1 GGLSIPDSC
10 PGPLW
15 RAADMLAPKG
25 ARRRDQRRPAWEG
38 RPAPPGAR
46 RRGARRRRLA
56 APGLIGQ
63 GEAYPALLA
72 SARAQARAAR
82 ARGLPVHF
90 VESAVF
96 SPTLLRRVA
105 DEIEEW
111 EVDAAFSDEVGC
123 LPNYPLCSHDLRGDW
138 GRQRQSGLNYLLF
151 DWRMPPATQFLQGLL
166 RAKGW
171 VNFLEQ
177 VRERRA
183 LCGLGANG
191 PTADQTTDNA
201 AIPKGHRAPSCVTT
215 LLLLIIPILTKKMS
229 IELDRNGVPQY
240 AGQPEYFNEYEERA
254 WDLYHGR
261 TGEKSKQAATALHLR
276 SGLSGPAY
284 EAVRKLKHE
293 ELIATDESGES
304 RQDGLTLFLTTLK
317 KEVQDIAPVRSTEIF
332 DKALYGSSVWRD
344 RNESMA
350 NYVTR
355 RRKEF
360 AELQE
365 VSATTT
371 ISEDIQAA
379 LILRFCGIS
388 MKEQA
393 AVLASNK
400 NEYKLAGIEYALR
413 AQYPAVHRH
422 QDRRADRRERSAYA
436 YAASEQDE
444 NQSELDHIY
453 YEDEDED
460 GYYQGEEDDYEHGE
474 DDEFDIENYVAE
486 NLDELG
492 TEEAEAL
499 ALVLQSRNKIFNKKK
514 PPRRVTSSFHGRGK
528 AGGRGGRRGGGKG
541 LTTRSPA
548 GRGGSSSSSSA
559 VPGYDDRQ
567 RDARRQRIANLKK
580 RTQCSDCHQFGHW
593 QGDDVCPRWSSRKLT
608 SVSPAKKPAQNYFTL
623 EEHGDND
630 DDGEPSEVFMVL
642 KGEMEHVCEHVA
654 DDACEKPWSYFMKA
668 LMGTKWGRFLSRKE
682 FARRRTTC
690 TYTGGRICGQFC
702 ERIIKVDLTQGDPE
716 PKPGPELAF
725 LYGIPLHQSIELVE
739 FPDLDGVDQ
748 LNPVPYPAEVI
759 NFGTH
764 KGRTFQDA
772 ASDPALI
779 WYNKWALDQVLGPE
793 AEEINLHL
801 YRYAYF
807 LYAMVKI
814 ARGKFN
820 VAPQQMIDGDKR
832 RLPADNDWME
842 VNAGGFTIPIQP
854 NIHQPGVISTYE
866 CSVMAATTG
875 NAFSARDSD
884 ADAMLAIIDTGC
896 TRTMQGESWR
906 AAFERKLA
914 RRGLQV
920 VKTPTSRTF
929 RGIGS
934 RTRSTTAVRFPVG
947 IGGKCGEIL
956 SCEVPGDCP
965 MLLSRDMLT
974 KLGLSMRLSTE
985 GDVADFVNIG
995 VYNLKLHHTKVGHP
1009 AVNLL
1014 DLPNESYETAEWAA
1028 LTMPEDH
1035 HLEYYPEKFHVG
1047 ITYVE
1052 ESSVE
1057 PLPSFLDIEIGETTD
1072 DECLQT
1078 VVDHD
1083 YGPDVFAAE
1092 AIEWGGKRN
1101 LTNKKSKKLE
1111 HSLHAIAVQD
1121 EVVQAVVEKHPPR
1134 ARLPAGA
1141 RTWVKQTYDG
1151 QMGLTVLMAAMGLSV
1166 GVPLDKHTGWDATT
1180 RLGRQRYDA
1189 EITNEEPYCL
1199 VVSHPCSPWG
1209 NWSRFNMARCP
1220 ETERKILAKREANRP
1235 ILRQVGSSVDSRVRR
1250 GFHVALEHPQGSE
1263 AFDQPEMSRIRSL
1276 LDKGIPRKVTFDGC
1290 QVGCH
1295 DAESGLAHRKPM
1307 MINATM
1313 DTLVEALS
1321 DKKCSCTQH
1330 EQLKGRNKFGPRTLQ
1345 AAQWPEELN
1354 HIVARSIV
1362 QQAIVDNAADTD
1374 WQFPAEDGRN
1384 GTRLVT
1390 EGWLGAR
1397 SDLPDQE
1404 AIDKPV
1410 PPDDEAVDKP
1420 VPDDEMGVGLER
1432 GEKRGGLSLTQ
1443 LDRAMRDPERLD
1455 RGSIKKP
1462 RTFQGYVEEEL
1473 SVMEDALHEVFL
1485 TSDYKPD
1492 LAVAYE
1498 WRRTDYGIKKF
1509 ITTDKRGPRWSK
1521 VLRRIT
1527 RDIKT
1532 GIVIDDI
1539 DVRGLALH
1547 DARLRRL
1554 LPGGTTAVEAIFVHA
1569 DEDVG
1574 TNDTV
1579 EFAYLTKG
1587 AVRSEI
1593 RLQDL
1598 APEQR
1603 KEFDQAMAKEW
1614 RSWTEFQAVEVLSF
1628 SQAKELLDRGA
1639 SPVGTRRV
1647 HTDKNAKKRNLKQT
1661 YDDIPLAAKSRL
1673 VVQGCQDAGRQ
1684 WWLHVRAILVEQGW
1698 RESIYEPC
1706 MFMLRDSKGK
1716 LNGLLCTHVD
1726 DPFVAGAGE
1735 QFERVMEIIKDK
1747 IRLSFQSD
1755 TFRYCGKVVE
1765 QDNQTFDIK
1774 IGQAATVE
1782 ALEYITLEPHRRR
1795 KPNAPLTPEE
1805 ISALRSGVGS
1815 LGWVARQTRP
1825 DLAVRASLGAQAMSG
1840 PKIRD
1845 IVAVNRAI
1853 KMAKGDV
1860 DFKLIFSS
1868 RLDWDSAI
1876 VFGCGDSSHGN
1887 IDDLTLGEKVK
1898 SQCGYII
1905 GMASP
1910 DLETDATAI
1919 IHPLEWAS
1927 ATIKRVVRG
1936 SLAAECNGFL
1946 TTAESAEFLKHVI
1959 AEISDPGYSSYQ
1971 FDPFFDGKH
1980 LLLLTDANGLVT
1992 SLEKDGGQPADKRVR
2007 ILMAQIRQLLGHDML
2022 KQEREGYDW
2031 RIRVR
2036 WIDTKLMIA
2045 DSLTKAEAE
2054 RSFLLE
2060 RLSEGRW
2067 CLAQTKEMLAAKAAA
2082 GEARRARKARP
2093 GNAEG

>member
-1 GGLSIPDSC
+1 
-10 PGPLW
+10 
-15 RAADMLAPKG
+15 
-25 ARRRDQRRPAWEG
+25 
-38 RPAPPGAR
+38 
-46 RRGARRRRLA
+46 
-56 APGLIGQ
+56 
-63 GEAYPALLA
+63 
-72 SARAQARAAR
+72 
-82 ARGLPVHF
+82 
-90 VESAVF
+90 
-96 SPTLLRRVA
+96 
-105 DEIEEW
+105 
-111 EVDAAFSDEVGC
+111 
-123 LPNYPLCSHDLRGDW
+123 
-138 GRQRQSGLNYLLF
+138 
-151 DWRMPPATQFLQGLL
+151 MP
-166 RAKGW
+166 
-171 VNFLEQ
+171 
-177 VRERRA
+177 
-183 LCGLGANG
+183 
-191 PTADQTTDNA
+191 
-201 AIPKGHRAPSCVTT
+201 
-215 LLLLIIPILTKKMS
+215 

-240 AGQPEYFNEYEERA
+240 AGQPEYFNECEERA

-413 AQYPAVHRH
+413 AQYPAVHRQ

-436 YAASEQDE
+436 CAASEQDE
-444 NQSELDHIY
+444 NH
-453 YEDEDED
+453 
-460 GYYQGEEDDYEHGE
+460 
-474 DDEFDIENYVAE
+474 
-486 NLDELG
+486 
-492 TEEAEAL
+492 
-499 ALVLQSRNKIFNKKK
+499 RNKIFNKKK
-514 PPRRVTSSFHGRGK
+514 PPRRQGIDNQH
-528 AGGRGGRRGGGKG
+528 
-541 LTTRSPA
+541 
-548 GRGGSSSSSSA
+548 
-559 VPGYDDRQ
+559 
-567 RDARRQRIANLKK
+567 IANLKK

-593 QGDDVCPRWSSRKLT
+593 QGDDVCPRRSSRKPT

-630 DDGEPSEVFMVL
+630 DDSEPSEVFMVL
-642 KGEMEHVCEHVA
+642 KGEMGHVCEHVA
-654 DDACEKPWSYFMKA
+654 DDACEKVVRGANKTTRYITCMECDRHFTLAHRNKGFELWSYIMKA

-682 FARRRTTC
+682 FARRIALVADALMVQGRLPSTCRRRTGAPAARRPSGKQRLFGRLPARGDGPRAPTPAAASAASSARPSA
-690 TYTGGRICGQFC
+690 TGSAPAAPPTP
-702 ERIIKVDLTQGDPE
+702 EKRIIKVDLTQGDPE

-725 LYGIPLHQSIELVE
+725 LHGIPLHQSIELVE

-759 NFGTH
+759 DFGTH

-779 WYNKWALDQVLGPE
+779 WYNRWALDQVLGPE

-807 LYAMVKI
+807 LYAIVKI

-820 VAPQQMIDGDKR
+820 AAPQQMIDGDKR

-854 NIHQPGVISTYE
+854 NIHQPDDISTYE

-875 NAFSARDSD
+875 NAFSAHDSD
-884 ADAMLAIIDTGC
+884 ADAVLAIIDTGC
-896 TRTMQGESWR
+896 TRTMHGESWR

-929 RGIGS
+929 RGIGG
-934 RTRSTTAVRFPVG
+934 RARSTTAVRFPVG
-947 IGGKCGEIL
+947 IGGKCGDIL
-956 SCEVPGDCP
+956 SREVPGDCP
-965 MLLSRDMLT
+965 MLFSRDMLT
-974 KLGLSMRLSTE
+974 KLGLSTRLSTE

-1028 LTMPEDH
+1028 PTMPEDH

-1052 ESSVE
+1052 ESSGE

-1111 HSLHAIAVQD
+1111 HSLQAIAVQD

-1141 RTWVKQTYDG
+1141 RTWAKQTYAG
-1151 QMGLTVLMAAMGLSV
+1151 QMGLTVLMATMGLSV
-1166 GVPLDKHTGWDATT
+1166 GVPLDKHTGWGATT

-1235 ILRQVGSSVDSRVRR
+1235 ILRQVDSSVDSRVRR
-1250 GFHVALEHPQGSE
+1250 GFHVALERPQGSE

-1276 LDKGIPRKVTFDGC
+1276 LDKGILRKVTFDGC
-1290 QVGCH
+1290 QVGYR
-1295 DAESGLAHRKPM
+1295 DAESGLAHREPM
-1307 MINATM
+1307 MIIATM

-1321 DKKCSCTQH
+1321 DKRCSCTQR

-1345 AAQWPEELN
+1345 AAEWPEELD
-1354 HIVARSIV
+1354 HIVARSV
-1362 QQAIVDNAADTD
+1362 AQQAIVDNATDTD

-1397 SDLPDQE
+1397 SDLPDQAEGPPRSYGPGEPSVHSEVQGHRIDPRVSQE

-1420 VPDDEMGVGLER
+1420 VPDDEMCVGLER

-1462 RTFQGYVEEEL
+1462 RTFQGYVEEEF

-1498 WRRTDYGIKKF
+1498 WRRTDYGIQKF
-1509 ITTDKRGPRWSK
+1509 IAADKRGPRWSK

-1539 DVRGLALH
+1539 DVRGLALR

-1554 LPGGTTAVEAIFVHA
+1554 LPGGTTAVETIFVHT
-1569 DEDVG
+1569 DVDVG

-1579 EFAYLTKG
+1579 EFAYLTT
-1587 AVRSEI
+1587 
-1593 RLQDL
+1593 
-1598 APEQR
+1598 EQR

-1639 SPVGTRRV
+1639 SPVGTRWV
-1647 HTDKNAKKRNLKQT
+1647 HADKNAKKRNLKQT

-1673 VVQGCQDAGRQ
+1673 VVQGCQ
-1684 WWLHVRAILVEQGW
+1684 

-1706 MFMLRDSKGK
+1706 LFMLRDSKGK

-1726 DPFVAGAGE
+1726 DLFVTGAGE

-1755 TFRYCGKVVE
+1755 TFRHCGKVVE

-1825 DLAVRASLGAQAMSG
+1825 DLAVHASLGAQAMSG

-1853 KMAKGDV
+1853 KMAKDDV
-1860 DFKLIFSS
+1860 DFKLMFSS

-1876 VFGCGDSSHGN
+1876 VFGCGGSSHGN

-1919 IHPLEWAS
+1919 VHPLEWAS

-1946 TTAESAEFLKHVI
+1946 TTAESAEYLKHVI

-1971 FDPFFDGKH
+1971 FDPLFDGKH

-2007 ILMAQIRQLLGHDML
+2007 ILMTQIRQLLGHDML
-2022 KQEREGYDW
+2022 KQEREGDDW

-2036 WIDTKLMIA
+2036 RIDTKLMIA
-2045 DSLTKAEAE
+2045 DSLTKSEAE

>member
-1 GGLSIPDSC
+1 
-10 PGPLW
+10 
-15 RAADMLAPKG
+15 
-25 ARRRDQRRPAWEG
+25 
-38 RPAPPGAR
+38 
-46 RRGARRRRLA
+46 
-56 APGLIGQ
+56 
-63 GEAYPALLA
+63 
-72 SARAQARAAR
+72 
-82 ARGLPVHF
+82 
-90 VESAVF
+90 
-96 SPTLLRRVA
+96 
-105 DEIEEW
+105 
-111 EVDAAFSDEVGC
+111 
-123 LPNYPLCSHDLRGDW
+123 
-138 GRQRQSGLNYLLF
+138 
-151 DWRMPPATQFLQGLL
+151 
-166 RAKGW
+166 
-171 VNFLEQ
+171 
-177 VRERRA
+177 
-183 LCGLGANG
+183 
-191 PTADQTTDNA
+191 
-201 AIPKGHRAPSCVTT
+201 
-215 LLLLIIPILTKKMS
+215 MS
-229 IELDRNGVPQY
+229 IELDRNGIPQY

-284 EAVRKLKHE
+284 EAVRKLKHD
-293 ELIATDESGES
+293 ELIATDEYGES
-304 RQDGLTLFLTTLK
+304 KPDGLTLFLTTPK

-350 NYVTR
+350 NNVTR

-365 VSATTT
+365 VSASTT

-400 NEYKLAGIEYALR
+400 NEYKLAGIECALR

-436 YAASEQDE
+436 YAASDQDE
-444 NQSELDHIY
+444 NPSELDNVY

-460 GYYQGEEDDYEHGE
+460 GYYQGEEEEYEHGE

-492 TEEAEAL
+492 PEEAEAL
-499 ALVLQSRNKIFNKKK
+499 ALVLQSRNKIFNKKR

-528 AGGRGGRRGGGKG
+528 TGGKG
-541 LTTRSPA
+541 
-548 GRGGSSSSSSA
+548 GGSSSSSSA
-559 VPGYDDRQ
+559 APGYDDRQ
-567 RDARRQRIANLKK
+567 RDARRQHIANLNK

-593 QGDDVCPRWSSRKLT
+593 QGD
-608 SVSPAKKPAQNYFTL
+608 
-623 EEHGDND
+623 
-630 DDGEPSEVFMVL
+630 VFMVL
-642 KGEMEHVCEHVA
+642 KGEMEHACEHVA
-654 DDACEKPWSYFMKA
+654 DDACEKVVRGDRHFTLAHRNKGPSA
-668 LMGTKWGRFLSRKE
+668 
-682 FARRRTTC
+682 
-690 TYTGGRICGQFC
+690 TGSASAAPPTP
-702 ERIIKVDLTQGDPE
+702 EKRIIKVDLTQGDPE

-725 LYGIPLHQSIELVE
+725 LYGIPLHHSTGLVE
-739 FPDLDGVDQ
+739 FPELDGVDQ

-759 NFGTH
+759 NYGTH

-779 WYNKWALDQVLGPE
+779 WYNKWALDQALGPE
-793 AEEINLHL
+793 AEEINPHL
-801 YRYAYF
+801 YRCAYF
-807 LYAMVKI
+807 LCAIVKI
-814 ARGKFN
+814 ARGKLN
-820 VAPQQMIDGDKR
+820 VAPQQMIDSDKR
-832 RLPADNDWME
+832 RLTTDSDWME
-842 VNAGGFTIPIQP
+842 VNAGGFTIPVQP
-854 NIHQPGVISTYE
+854 NIHQPDVISTYE
-866 CSVMAATTG
+866 CSVMVATTG
-875 NAFSARDSD
+875 NVFSAHDND

-896 TRTMQGESWR
+896 TRTMHGESRR

-929 RGIGS
+929 RGVGG
-934 RTRSTTAVRFPVG
+934 RARSTTAVRFPAG

-965 MLLSRDMLT
+965 MMLLSRDMLT

-985 GDVADFVNIG
+985 GDVADFANIG

-1014 DLPNESYETAEWAA
+1014 DLPNESYETADWAA
-1028 LTMPEDH
+1028 LTVPEDH
-1035 HLEYYPEKFHVG
+1035 HLEYFPEQFHVG
-1047 ITYVE
+1047 ITSIE
-1052 ESSVE
+1052 ESSAE

-1078 VVDHD
+1078 AVDHD
-1083 YGPDVFAAE
+1083 YGPDVFAAQ

-1111 HSLHAIAVQD
+1111 HSLQAIAVQD

-1141 RTWVKQTYDG
+1141 RTWVKQTYAG

-1220 ETERKILAKREANRP
+1220 ESERKILAKREANRP
-1235 ILRQVGSSVDSRVRR
+1235 ILRQVDSSVDSRVRR

-1263 AFDQPEMSRIRSL
+1263 AFDQPEMSRFASEDELLAMHTYVNPDLLSLRSL
-1276 LDKGIPRKVTFDGC
+1276 KRARHYIDIRADAAAASPAPMPRPQQHAAGHGGVVGGALGSAGPGPDANFDLDEFNTEARVKGHWVDPR
-1290 QVGCH
+1290 
-1295 DAESGLAHRKPM
+1295 AS
-1307 MINATM
+1307 
-1313 DTLVEALS
+1313 
-1321 DKKCSCTQH
+1321 
-1330 EQLKGRNKFGPRTLQ
+1330 
-1345 AAQWPEELN
+1345 
-1354 HIVARSIV
+1354 
-1362 QQAIVDNAADTD
+1362 
-1374 WQFPAEDGRN
+1374 
-1384 GTRLVT
+1384 
-1390 EGWLGAR
+1390 
-1397 SDLPDQE
+1397 QE
-1404 AIDKPV
+1404 AIDKPA
-1410 PPDDEAVDKP
+1410 P
-1420 VPDDEMGVGLER
+1420 PDDEMGVGLER
-1432 GEKRGGLSLTQ
+1432 GEKRRGLPITQ

-1455 RGSIKKP
+1455 RGSTKKP
-1462 RTFQGYVEEEL
+1462 RTFQGYVEEEFR
-1473 SVMEDALHEVFL
+1473 VMEDALHEVFF

-1498 WRRTDYGIKKF
+1498 RRRTDYGIKKF
-1509 ITTDKRGPRWSK
+1509 IATDMRGPRWSK

-1527 RDIKT
+1527 RDIET

-1539 DVRGLALH
+1539 DVRGLALR
-1547 DARLRRL
+1547 DARLRRP
-1554 LPGGTTAVEAIFVHA
+1554 LPGGITAVETIFVHA

-1574 TNDTV
+1574 TNDAV

-1587 AVRSEI
+1587 AVRSDI

-1614 RSWTEFQAVEVLSF
+1614 RSWTEFQAVEVLS
-1628 SQAKELLDRGA
+1628 SNQAKELLDRGA
-1639 SPVGTRRV
+1639 SPVGTRWV
-1647 HTDKNAKKRNLKQT
+1647 HTDKNAKKRNPKQT

-1684 WWLHVRAILVEQGW
+1684 WWLHLRAILVEQGW

-1706 MFMLRDSKGK
+1706 LFMLRDSMGK
-1716 LNGLLCTHVD
+1716 LIGLLCTHVD
-1726 DPFVAGAGE
+1726 DLFVAGAGE
-1735 QFERVMEIIKDK
+1735 QFERVMDIIKDK
-1747 IRLSFQSD
+1747 IHLSFQSG

-1765 QDNQTFDIK
+1765 QDSQTFDIK

-1782 ALEYITLEPHRRR
+1782 ALEYIALEPHRRR

-1825 DLAVRASLGAQAMSG
+1825 DLAVHASLGAQSMSG

-1853 KMAKGDV
+1853 KMAKDDV
-1860 DFKLIFSS
+1860 DFKLVFSS
-1868 RLDWDSAI
+1868 SLDWDSAI
-1876 VFGCGDSSHGN
+1876 AFGCG
-1887 IDDLTLGEKVK
+1887 KVK

-1910 DLETDATAI
+1910 DLEMDTAAI

-2007 ILMAQIRQLLGHDML
+2007 ILMAQIRQLLGHDVL
-2022 KQEREGYDW
+2022 TQEREGDDW
-2031 RIRVR
+2031 RIRAR

-2045 DSLTKAEAE
+2045 DALTKADAE
-2054 RSFLLE
+2054 RGFLLE
-2060 RLSEGRW
+2060 RLTEGRW
-2067 CLAQTKEMLAAKAAA
+2067 CLAQTEEMLAAKAAA
-2082 GEARRARKARP
+2082 GEARRARKARL
-2093 GNAEG
+2093 

>member
-1 GGLSIPDSC
+1 
-10 PGPLW
+10 
-15 RAADMLAPKG
+15 
-25 ARRRDQRRPAWEG
+25 
-38 RPAPPGAR
+38 
-46 RRGARRRRLA
+46 
-56 APGLIGQ
+56 
-63 GEAYPALLA
+63 
-72 SARAQARAAR
+72 
-82 ARGLPVHF
+82 
-90 VESAVF
+90 
-96 SPTLLRRVA
+96 
-105 DEIEEW
+105 
-111 EVDAAFSDEVGC
+111 
-123 LPNYPLCSHDLRGDW
+123 
-138 GRQRQSGLNYLLF
+138 
-151 DWRMPPATQFLQGLL
+151 
-166 RAKGW
+166 
-171 VNFLEQ
+171 
-177 VRERRA
+177 
-183 LCGLGANG
+183 
-191 PTADQTTDNA
+191 
-201 AIPKGHRAPSCVTT
+201 
-215 LLLLIIPILTKKMS
+215 MS
-229 IELDRNGVPQY
+229 IELDRNGIPQY

-284 EAVRKLKHE
+284 EAVRKLKHD
-293 ELIATDESGES
+293 ELIATDKDGES
-304 RQDGLTLFLTTLK
+304 KPDGLTLFLTTLK

-365 VSATTT
+365 VSASTT

-436 YAASEQDE
+436 FAASDQDE
-444 NQSELDHIY
+444 NPPEFDNVY

-460 GYYQGEEDDYEHGE
+460 GYYQGEEEEYEHGE

-492 TEEAEAL
+492 PEEAEAL
-499 ALVLQSRNKIFNKKK
+499 ALVLQS
-514 PPRRVTSSFHGRGK
+514 
-528 AGGRGGRRGGGKG
+528 
-541 LTTRSPA
+541 
-548 GRGGSSSSSSA
+548 GSSSSSNA
-559 VPGYDDRQ
+559 APGYDDRQ
-567 RDARRQRIANLKK
+567 RDARRQRVANLKK

-593 QGDDVCPRWSSRKLT
+593 QGDDVCPRRSGRKPT
-608 SVSPAKKPAQNYFTL
+608 SASPVKKPAQNYFAL
-623 EEHGDND
+623 EEYGD
-630 DDGEPSEVFMVL
+630 DDDDSAPSEVFMVL
-642 KGEMEHVCEHVA
+642 KGEMEHACEHVA
-654 DDACEKPWSYFMKA
+654 DDACEKVVRGFNKTTRYITCKECDRHFTLAHRNKGLELWSYFMTV
-668 LMGTKWGRFLSRKE
+668 LMGTKWGRFLFHRE
-682 FARRRTTC
+682 FAKRIAVVVDALMVQGRLPSTYSRQAAAPAARRI
-690 TYTGGRICGQFC
+690 TGKQRLFGRQAAGGDKPRASTPAAASAASSTRPSATGSASAAPPTP
-702 ERIIKVDLTQGDPE
+702 EKHTIKVDLTKGDPE

-725 LYGIPLHQSIELVE
+725 LYGIPLHHSTELAE
-739 FPDLDGVDQ
+739 FPELDGVDQ

-779 WYNKWALDQVLGPE
+779 WHNKWALDQALDPE
-793 AEEINLHL
+793 AEEINPHL
-801 YRYAYF
+801 YRYAHF
-807 LYAMVKI
+807 LYAIVKV

-820 VAPQQMIDGDKR
+820 VAPQQMIDSDKR
-832 RLPADNDWME
+832 RLTTDNDWME
-842 VNAGGFTIPIQP
+842 ANAGGFTIPVQP
-854 NIHQPGVISTYE
+854 NIHQPDVISTYE
-866 CSVMAATTG
+866 CSVMVATTG
-875 NAFSARDSD
+875 NAFSAHDND

-896 TRTMQGESWR
+896 TRTMHRESWR

-929 RGIGS
+929 RGVGG
-934 RTRSTTAVRFPVG
+934 RARSTTAVRFPVG

-956 SCEVPGDCP
+956 SREVLGDCP
-965 MLLSRDMLT
+965 MLLSRDMIT
-974 KLGLSMRLSTE
+974 KLGLSTRLSAE
-985 GDVADFVNIG
+985 GDVADFANIG

-1009 AVNLL
+1009 AVNLH
-1014 DLPNESYETAEWAA
+1014 DLPNESYETADWAA
-1028 LTMPEDH
+1028 LTVPEDH
-1035 HLEYYPEKFHVG
+1035 HLEYFPEQFHVG
-1047 ITYVE
+1047 ITSIE
-1052 ESSVE
+1052 ESSAE

-1083 YGPDVFAAE
+1083 YGLDVFAAE

-1111 HSLHAIAVQD
+1111 HSLQAIAVQD

-1141 RTWVKQTYDG
+1141 RAWVKQTYAG

-1166 GVPLDKHTGWDATT
+1166 GVPLDKRAGWGATT

-1199 VVSHPCSPWG
+1199 MVSHPCSPWG

-1220 ETERKILAKREANRP
+1220 ESERKILAKREENRP
-1235 ILRQVGSSVDSRVRR
+1235 ILRQVDSSVDSRVRR

-1276 LDKGIPRKVTFDGC
+1276 LDTGILKKVTFDGG
-1290 QVGCH
+1290 QVEH
-1295 DAESGLAHRKPM
+1295 RDAESGLAHRKPM
-1307 MINATM
+1307 MIITTM

-1330 EQLKGRNKFGPRTLQ
+1330 EQLKGHNKFGPRTLQ
-1345 AAQWPEELN
+1345 AAEWPEELN

-1362 QQAIVDNAADTD
+1362 QQAIVDNATDTD
-1374 WQFPAEDGRN
+1374 WQFPAEDGQYVFN
-1384 GTRLVT
+1384 YAIQLGTFHAYDAAGFASEDELLAVHTYVNPDLLSLRSLK
-1390 EGWLGAR
+1390 GAR
-1397 SDLPDQE
+1397 HYIDIRADTAAASPAPMPRPQRHAAGHGGVVGGALGSAGPGPDANFDLDE
-1404 AIDKPV
+1404 FNTEDAIDKPA
-1410 PPDDEAVDKP
+1410 P
-1420 VPDDEMGVGLER
+1420 PDDEMGVGLER
-1432 GEKRGGLSLTQ
+1432 GENGRGLPLTQ
-1443 LDRAMRDPERLD
+1443 LDRAMRDPE
-1455 RGSIKKP
+1455 
-1462 RTFQGYVEEEL
+1462 F
-1473 SVMEDALHEVFL
+1473 F

-1509 ITTDKRGPRWSK
+1509 IATDMRGPRWSK

-1539 DVRGLALH
+1539 DVRGLALR
-1547 DARLRRL
+1547 DARLRRP
-1554 LPGGTTAVEAIFVHA
+1554 LPGGITAVETIFVHT

-1574 TNDTV
+1574 ANDAV

-1598 APEQR
+1598 APEQK

-1614 RSWTEFQAVEVLSF
+1614 RSWTEFQAVEVLS
-1628 SQAKELLDRGA
+1628 SNQAKELLDRGA
-1639 SPVGTRRV
+1639 SPVGTRWV
-1647 HTDKNAKKRNLKQT
+1647 HTDKNAKKRNPKQT

-1684 WWLHVRAILVEQGW
+1684 WWLHLRAILVEQGW

-1706 MFMLRDSKGK
+1706 QFMLR
-1716 LNGLLCTHVD
+1716 
-1726 DPFVAGAGE
+1726 
-1735 QFERVMEIIKDK
+1735 QFERVMDIIKDK
-1747 IRLSFQSD
+1747 IHLSFQSG

-1765 QDNQTFDIK
+1765 QDSQTFDIK

-1782 ALEYITLEPHRRR
+1782 ALEHIALEPHRRR

-1825 DLAVRASLGAQAMSG
+1825 DLAVHASLGAQSMSG

-1853 KMAKGDV
+1853 KMAKDDV
-1860 DFKLIFSS
+1860 DFKLVFSS
-1868 RLDWDSAI
+1868 SLDWDSAI

-1898 SQCGYII
+1898 SQCGCVI

-1910 DLETDATAI
+1910 DLEMDTAAI
-1919 IHPLEWAS
+1919 IHPLEWAI

-1980 LLLLTDANGLVT
+1980 LLLLTDASGLVT

-2007 ILMAQIRQLLGHDML
+2007 ILMAQIRQLLGHDVL
-2022 KQEREGYDW
+2022 KQERESDDW
-2031 RIRVR
+2031 RMRVR

-2045 DSLTKAEAE
+2045 DALTKADAE
-2054 RSFLLE
+2054 RGFLLE
-2060 RLSEGRW
+2060 RLTEGRW
-2067 CLAQTKEMLAAKAAA
+2067 CLAQTEEMLAAKAAA
-2082 GEARRARKARP
+2082 GEARRARKARL
-2093 GNAEG
+2093 GDAEG

>member
-1 GGLSIPDSC
+1 
-10 PGPLW
+10 
-15 RAADMLAPKG
+15 
-25 ARRRDQRRPAWEG
+25 
-38 RPAPPGAR
+38 
-46 RRGARRRRLA
+46 
-56 APGLIGQ
+56 
-63 GEAYPALLA
+63 
-72 SARAQARAAR
+72 
-82 ARGLPVHF
+82 
-90 VESAVF
+90 
-96 SPTLLRRVA
+96 
-105 DEIEEW
+105 
-111 EVDAAFSDEVGC
+111 
-123 LPNYPLCSHDLRGDW
+123 
-138 GRQRQSGLNYLLF
+138 
-151 DWRMPPATQFLQGLL
+151 
-166 RAKGW
+166 
-171 VNFLEQ
+171 
-177 VRERRA
+177 
-183 LCGLGANG
+183 
-191 PTADQTTDNA
+191 
-201 AIPKGHRAPSCVTT
+201 
-215 LLLLIIPILTKKMS
+215 MS
-229 IELDRNGVPQY
+229 IELDRNGIPQY

-254 WDLYHGR
+254 WDLYRGR

-284 EAVRKLKHE
+284 EAVRKLKHDE
-293 ELIATDESGES
+293 PIATDEYGES
-304 RQDGLTLFLTTLK
+304 KPDGLTLFLTTLK
-317 KEVQDIAPVRSTEIF
+317 KQVQDIAPVRSTEIF
-332 DKALYGSSVWRD
+332 DK
-344 RNESMA
+344 
-350 NYVTR
+350 
-355 RRKEF
+355 
-360 AELQE
+360 E

-413 AQYPAVHRH
+413 AQYPAVHRQ

-436 YAASEQDE
+436 YAASDQDE
-444 NQSELDHIY
+444 NPSELDH
-453 YEDEDED
+453 
-460 GYYQGEEDDYEHGE
+460 GEEEDYEHGE

-514 PPRRVTSSFHGRGK
+514 PTRRVTSSFHGRGK
-528 AGGRGGRRGGGKG
+528 TGGKGGRRGGGKG
-541 LTTRSPA
+541 LPSKSPA

-559 VPGYDDRQ
+559 VPGYDDRR
-567 RDARRQRIANLKK
+567 RDARRQHIANLKK

-593 QGDDVCPRWSSRKLT
+593 QGDDVCPRRSSRKPT
-608 SVSPAKKPAQNYFTL
+608 SASPAKKPAQNYFAL
-623 EEHGDND
+623 EEYGGND
-630 DDGEPSEVFMVL
+630 DDSAPSEVFMAL
-642 KGEMEHVCEHVA
+642 KGEMEHACEHVA
-654 DDACEKPWSYFMKA
+654 DDACEKVVRGANKTTRYITCRGCDRHFTLAHRNKGLELWSYYMTV
-668 LMGTKWGRFLSRKE
+668 LMGTKWGRLLFRKE
-682 FARRRTTC
+682 FAKRTAMVVDTLMVQGRLPSTYSRRRAAAPAARRL
-690 TYTGGRICGQFC
+690 TGKQRLFGRLPARGDGPRAPTPAPASAASSTRPSATGSAPAAPPTP
-702 ERIIKVDLTQGDPE
+702 EKRIIKVDLTQGDPE

-725 LYGIPLHQSIELVE
+725 LCGIPLHHSIELVE
-739 FPDLDGVDQ
+739 FLDLDGVDQ

-772 ASDPALI
+772 ASDPSLI
-779 WYNKWALDQVLGPE
+779 WYNKWALDQVLDPE

-807 LYAMVKI
+807 LYAIVKI

-832 RLPADNDWME
+832 RPPADNDWMK
-842 VNAGGFTIPIQP
+842 VNAGGFTIPVQP
-854 NIHQPGVISTYE
+854 NIHQPDVISTYE
-866 CSVMAATTG
+866 CSVMVATTS
-875 NAFSARDSD
+875 NAFSAHDND
-884 ADAMLAIIDTGC
+884 ADIMLAIIDTGC
-896 TRTMQGESWR
+896 TRTMHGESWR

-914 RRGLQV
+914 R
-920 VKTPTSRTF
+920 
-929 RGIGS
+929 
-934 RTRSTTAVRFPVG
+934 STTAVRFPVS

-974 KLGLSMRLSTE
+974 KLGLSTRLSAE
-985 GDVADFVNIG
+985 GDVADFANIG
-995 VYNLKLHHTKVGHP
+995 VYNLKLHHTKM
-1009 AVNLL
+1009 
-1014 DLPNESYETAEWAA
+1014 AEWAA

-1035 HLEYYPEKFHVG
+1035 HLEYFPEQFHVG
-1047 ITYVE
+1047 ITFIE
-1052 ESSVE
+1052 ESSAE

-1111 HSLHAIAVQD
+1111 NSLEAIAVQD
-1121 EVVQAVVEKHPPR
+1121 EAVQAVVEKHAPR

-1141 RTWVKQTYDG
+1141 RTWVKQTYAG

-1166 GVPLDKHTGWDATT
+1166 GVPLDRHTGWDATT
-1180 RLGRQRYDA
+1180 RLGRQRCDA

-1199 VVSHPCSPWG
+1199 VVSHPSSPWG

-1235 ILRQVGSSVDSRVRR
+1235 ILRQVDSSVDSRVRR

-1276 LDKGIPRKVTFDGC
+1276 LDKGILKKVTFDGC
-1290 QVGCH
+1290 Q
-1295 DAESGLAHRKPM
+1295 
-1307 MINATM
+1307 
-1313 DTLVEALS
+1313 
-1321 DKKCSCTQH
+1321 
-1330 EQLKGRNKFGPRTLQ
+1330 
-1345 AAQWPEELN
+1345 ELN

-1362 QQAIVDNAADTD
+1362 QQAIVDNATDTD
-1374 WQFPAEDGRN
+1374 WQFPAEALTTSWTPWAGYPEKLTVDLGKEWMKDFASNAKAHGVQVDLAPLETPHLIGKCERHGGIWKEIWRRTVADSQVTGLGDVEETASIVTQVKYELGRFASEDELLAMHTYVN
-1384 GTRLVT
+1384 PDLLPLRSLK
-1390 EGWLGAR
+1390 GAR
-1397 SDLPDQE
+1397 HYIDIRADTAAASPAPMPRPQRHAAGHGGVVGGALGSAGPGPDVNFDLDEFNTEAEGPPRSYGPGEPGIYSEVKSHRVDPRVSQE
-1404 AIDKPV
+1404 AIDKPA
-1410 PPDDEAVDKP
+1410 PPDDEAIDKP
-1420 VPDDEMGVGLER
+1420 APLDDEMGVGLER
-1432 GEKRGGLSLTQ
+1432 GEKRRGPPLTQ

-1455 RGSIKKP
+1455 RGSTKKP
-1462 RTFQGYVEEEL
+1462 RTFQGYVEEE
-1473 SVMEDALHEVFL
+1473 SRVMEDALHEVFF

-1509 ITTDKRGPRWSK
+1509 ITTDMRGPRWSK

-1539 DVRGLALH
+1539 DVRGLALR
-1547 DARLRRL
+1547 DARLRWP
-1554 LPGGTTAVEAIFVHA
+1554 LPGGITAVETIFVHT

-1614 RSWTEFQAVEVLSF
+1614 RSWTEFQAVEVLSS

-1639 SPVGTRRV
+1639 SPVGTRWV
-1647 HTDKNAKKRNLKQT
+1647 HTDKNAKKRNPKQT

-1673 VVQGCQDAGRQ
+1673 VVQGCQ
-1684 WWLHVRAILVEQGW
+1684 GW

-1706 MFMLRDSKGK
+1706 LFMLRDSMGK
-1716 LNGLLCTHVD
+1716 LIGLLCTHVD
-1726 DPFVAGAGE
+1726 DLFVTGAGE

-1747 IRLSFQSD
+1747 IHLSFQSD
-1755 TFRYCGKVVE
+1755 AFRYCGKVVE
-1765 QDNQTFDIK
+1765 QDSQTFDIK

-1782 ALEYITLEPHRRR
+1782 ALEYIALEPHRRR

-1825 DLAVRASLGAQAMSG
+1825 DLAVHASLGAQSMSG

-1853 KMAKGDV
+1853 KMAKDDV
-1860 DFKLIFSS
+1860 DFKLVFSS

-2007 ILMAQIRQLLGHDML
+2007 ILMAQIRQLLGHDVM
-2022 KQEREGYDW
+2022 KQEREGDDW

-2045 DSLTKAEAE
+2045 DALTKTEAE

-2060 RLSEGRW
+2060 RLTEGRW
-2067 CLAQTKEMLAAKAAA
+2067 CLAQTEEMLAAKVAA

-2093 GNAEG
+2093 GDAEG